1 MGCGRA
7 SRLDPVQGESQ
18 ETPAAIEAAISRTVR
33 GTRATVAP
41 AGPVGAELVDAVA
54 DAAQGGKR
62 LRAAAIVSSYLA
74 HGGKDLDAAT
84 PVAAALELF
93 QAAALI
99 HDDVLDDAHT
109 RRGRAT
115 THLAFTAKH
124 RERADAGDAERFG
137 LAGAVLAGDLSL
149 VAALRAI
156 ASAPLGE
163 HAAPTTE
170 LFTEMMELVT
180 VGQYLDMRIASAPL
194 DALGGQLDAIRA
206 TMRCKTASYTAEFP
220 LALGASAARGAGP
233 HVAAARAAGL
243 PAGIAF
249 QLRDDLLGLVGEASV
264 TGKPVGDDVREG
276 KRTVPLWHAW
286 TASDAVGR
294 AVLQAAVGNAA
305 ASEGLIADA
314 IGVVIDSGAVDAVE
328 HEIAELGAGASAL
341 IAELDIDD
349 DGRRSLMDLLSQ
361 WGVRAA

>member
-1 MGCGRA
+1 M
-7 SRLDPVQGESQ
+7 QGEAQDTS
-18 ETPAAIEAAISRTVR
+18 AAIDAAISRTVLR
-33 GTRATVAP
+33 TRETIEP
-41 AGPVGAELVDAVA
+41 AGPVGEELVDAVD

-62 LRAAAIVSSYLA
+62 LRAAAIVASYRA
-74 HGGKDLDAAT
+74 HGGEDLDAAA

-99 HDDVLDDAHT
+99 HDDLLDDAHT

-115 THLAFTAKH
+115 THLAFAAMH
-124 RERADAGDAERFG
+124 RERDDAGPAERFG

-156 ASAPLGE
+156 ASAPLGT

-249 QLRDDLLGLVGEASV
+249 QLRDDLLGIVGETSL
-264 TGKPVGDDVREG
+264 TGKPVGDDIREG

-286 TASDAVGR
+286 TAADAAGR
-294 AVLQAAVGNAA
+294 AVLAAAVGNAS
-305 ASEGLIADA
+305 ASESLIADA
-314 IGVVIDSGAVDAVE
+314 IGVVVDSGAVGAVE
-328 HEIAELGAGASAL
+328 KEIAELGARASAL
-341 IAELDIDD
+341 ISGLDVDD
-349 DGRRSLMDLLSQ
+349 AGRIALADLLRQ
-361 WGVRAA
+361 WGVRVA